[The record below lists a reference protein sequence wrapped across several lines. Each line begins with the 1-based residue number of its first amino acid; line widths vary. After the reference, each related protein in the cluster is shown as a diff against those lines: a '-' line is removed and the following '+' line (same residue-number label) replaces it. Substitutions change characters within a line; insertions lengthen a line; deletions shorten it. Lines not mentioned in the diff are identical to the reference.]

1 MPTKEEKQ
9 QIINNIKKLTIM
21 IFVGTHSE
29 VMFFAVYGYLWKPFM
44 KDRFLEMIKKCENIL
59 LEEEE

>member
-21 IFVGTHSE
+21 IFIGTHSE
-29 VMFFAVYGYLWKPFM
+29 VMFFAEYGYLWKPFM
-44 KDRFLEMIKKCENIL
+44 KDRFLEMIKNCENIL